1 MSISINR
8 MPRLRNVTSVGT
20 VNQGASGE
28 AARAAFDL
36 GPHTTELQGSVDADT
51 VSEFC
56 TRGAVIAT
64 NDGELLARS
73 VELLV
78 GEGRVDEARPL
89 VERLAPT
96 WRHTWGEVEFSDVH
110 AAVRAM
116 RLHSGVDAHGLG
128 MWAYEPDSETRLHH
142 ALAILKAEDWTLGTR
157 LLHDLGVEE
166 GDLHTVLPMLARGYW
181 RMG

>member
-1 MSISINR
+1 

-110 AAVRAM
+110 AAV
-116 RLHSGVDAHGLG
+116 LGL
-128 MWAYEPDSETRLHH
+128 P
-142 ALAILKAEDWTLGTR
+142 
-157 LLHDLGVEE
+157 GVETSARHPV
-166 GDLHTVLPMLARGYW
+166 LAAQVRCRHARLVLPQDRYDLLFAEPFPLHLPAPNRAGL
-181 RMG
+181 